1 MIPKKCSWSILAQC
15 DLFAVQ
21 SLVESAERLAMKTL
35 APMKESI
42 FQRTLSKEK
51 IWRETYEAV
60 CSSYQNLSPS
70 FSIEYDNFGG
80 YRLVYTGKE
89 TVKPPFV
96 FKRSPVGFIRSVP
109 DGVST
114 NLSVMSSERTGE
126 QLLLLGPI
134 RFVNSDCAPNCEYDF
149 SSDLGIV
156 QLRVRKRIHPGEE
169 IFVKYGDNFFE
180 HNECRCR
187 TCSLTSREEQTN
199 SQFEILLSDVLQDLA
214 NEVISD
220 EQSKRVHTEELE
232 IPQKIRRI
240 KGLELT
246 EWLNNLEE
254 SPLSSDS
261 SPVSRL
267 NQSLR
272 EFEEK
277 TFTDSPVS
285 WASPIDSSFDSVDD
299 GPCCGL
305 PENTGINVPAKA
317 SSPLRYNVSACFSAS
332 TIREDQSSFPTFLP
346 NDVVDTTKIF
356 EGSQITVSDAST
368 ITDLFC
374 SRYKLSDECSTDL
387 HSLIK
392 NLLPVNNNFPTGYSF
407 IKKVKTNFEN
417 SIRILEKSFEN
428 SFCVLNFRFQIGDII
443 KQHFFF
449 NFTVL

>member
-1 MIPKKCSWSILAQC
+1 MIPKKFSWSILAQC

-21 SLVESAERLAMKTL
+21 SLVESAERPAMKTL

-42 FQRTLSKEK
+42 FQRKLSKEK
-51 IWRETYEAV
+51 VWRETYEAF

-96 FKRSPVGFIRSVP
+96 FKRNPVGFIRSVP

-156 QLRVRKRIHPGEE
+156 QLRVRKRNHPGEE
-169 IFVKYGDNFFE
+169 IFVNYDDNFFE

-214 NEVISD
+214 NEVIGD

-240 KGLELT
+240 KGRELT

-277 TFTDSPVS
+277 TFTYSPVS
-285 WASPIDSSFDSVDD
+285 WASPIDSSFDFVDD
-299 GPCCGL
+299 GL
-305 PENTGINVPAKA
+305 LV
-317 SSPLRYNVSACFSAS
+317 
-332 TIREDQSSFPTFLP
+332 
-346 NDVVDTTKIF
+346 TK
-356 EGSQITVSDAST
+356 
-368 ITDLFC
+368 
-374 SRYKLSDECSTDL
+374 
-387 HSLIK
+387 
-392 NLLPVNNNFPTGYSF
+392 
-407 IKKVKTNFEN
+407 
-417 SIRILEKSFEN
+417 
-428 SFCVLNFRFQIGDII
+428 
-443 KQHFFF
+443 
-449 NFTVL
+449 